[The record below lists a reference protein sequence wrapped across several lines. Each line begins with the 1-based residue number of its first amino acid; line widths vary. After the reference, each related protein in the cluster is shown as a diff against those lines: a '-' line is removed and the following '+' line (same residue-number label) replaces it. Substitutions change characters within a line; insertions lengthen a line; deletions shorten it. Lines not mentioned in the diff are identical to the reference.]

1 VPVSDTLELISQ
13 NVEQTE
19 QMGQNLGELLVAG
32 EVICLSGDL
41 GTGKTAFTRGI
52 GAGWG
57 AVESVTSP
65 TFTLIHEHHRLRDNR
80 VFYHVDCYRL
90 EGVVDAWGIGLEDLL
105 YGRHPVVLEWAENVR
120 DILPPERLWVR
131 FTFLDS
137 TRRHM
142 RISAAGERCQ
152 ALLDAW
158 RARLTS

>member
-1 VPVSDTLELISQ
+1 VPVSDTLEFISQ

-19 QMGQNLGELLVAG
+19 QMGQNLGELLVNG
-32 EVICLSGDL
+32 DVICLSGEL
-41 GTGKTAFTRGI
+41 GAGKTAFARGI

-65 TFTLIHEHHRLRDNR
+65 TFTLIHEHHRLRDDQ

-90 EGVVDAWGIGLEDLL
+90 EGTADAWGIGLEDLL
-105 YGRHPVVLEWAENVR
+105 YGGHPVVLEWAENVR
-120 DILPPERLWVR
+120 ETLPAERLWVR

-142 RISAAGERCQ
+142 CISAAGERYQ
-152 ALLDAW
+152 ALLDAL
-158 RARLTS
+158 RSRFPS